1 MLEKLDSRTMRAQV
15 ALVATEDR
23 AGVTFDDEI
32 SVASSVLLDHR
43 KKRIKRMA
51 RFWLGEGFERGKPH
65 LRQPP
70 WAWKAQSP
78 MANLIEDLPRAYEK
92 EHKELGT
99 KAVWKASELITFL
112 QRSLQSLHSKLEKQ
126 KQRPSEEVALDME
139 DFPPSFRT
147 KADQNRLE
155 MEALICEQLRKFR
168 GCLCSLSSSLQG
180 LLDDWEVSEKLQSF
194 PVQPPARSEV
204 GTPAPSAPSTFLDSD
219 RMRAYQ
225 CVSWIQDQGCL
236 QDNNRRSA
244 EACRVTFY

>member
-1 MLEKLDSRTMRAQV
+1 MRAQV

-92 EHKELGT
+92 ELGT
-99 KAVWKASELITFL
+99 KAVWKASELMTFL
-112 QRSLQSLHSKLEKQ
+112 QSRLQSLHGKLEKQ
-126 KQRPSEEVALDME
+126 KQRLSEEVALDME

-155 MEALICEQLRKFR
+155 MEAEICEQLRKFR

-180 LLDDWEVSEKLQSF
+180 LLEDWEVSGKLQSF
-194 PVQPPARSEV
+194 PVQPARSEV
-204 GTPAPSAPSTFLDSD
+204 GTPAPSAPSAFVDAD
-219 RMRAYQ
+219 RKRAYK
-225 CVSWIQDQGCL
+225 CVSWIQDQACL
-236 QDNNRRSA
+236 QDDKRRNI
-244 EACRVTFY
+244 EACRVTFS

>member
-1 MLEKLDSRTMRAQV
+1 MRAQV
-15 ALVATEDR
+15 ALVASEDR

-126 KQRPSEEVALDME
+126 KQRLSEEVALDIIYGGLPAIFQDE
-139 DFPPSFRT
+139 GRSESPRNGGSD
-147 KADQNRLE
+147 
-155 MEALICEQLRKFR
+155 LRAAA
-168 GCLCSLSSSLQG
+168 
-180 LLDDWEVSEKLQSF
+180 EVSWMF
-194 PVQPPARSEV
+194 V
-204 GTPAPSAPSTFLDSD
+204 
-219 RMRAYQ
+219 
-225 CVSWIQDQGCL
+225 
-236 QDNNRRSA
+236 
-244 EACRVTFY
+244 